1 MADEAEQ
8 DLKDTIL
15 SGKSLPCHIAI
26 IMDGNGRWAKERG
39 LPRVA
44 GHNEGINSVREV
56 VRACGELNIEALT
69 LYTFSKE
76 NWSRPPKEVS
86 ALMGLL
92 LRTIRKEIDELME
105 NNVRLQ
111 VIGDLDDLPRD
122 PRRGMV
128 EAMDRTA
135 ENTGLCLN
143 LALSYG
149 GRKEILEAIRKMYK
163 DIAAGKHDA
172 EDINEQLFSQYL
184 FTAGQPDP
192 DLLIRTSGEARIS
205 NFLLWQLAYTELYI
219 TPVYWPDF
227 RRSELYKAIL
237 DFQNRERRFGKV
249 SEQIKSPILAEQS

>member
-1 MADEAEQ
+1 MADEEERH
-8 DLKDTIL
+8 LKKTIL
-15 SGKSLPCHIAI
+15 SGNNLPCHIAI

-76 NWSRPPKEVS
+76 NWNRPPKEVS
-86 ALMGLL
+86 ALMTLL
-92 LRTIRKEIDELME
+92 LHTIRKEIDELME
-105 NNVRLQ
+105 NNVKLQ
-111 VIGDLDDLPRD
+111 VIGDLEDLPRD
-122 PRRGMV
+122 PRRGMI

-135 ENTGLCLN
+135 DNTGLCLN

-149 GRKEILEAIRKMYK
+149 GRKEILEAIRKLYR
-163 DIAAGKHDA
+163 DIADGKHDPS
-172 EDINEQLFSQYL
+172 EINEQLFSQYL
-184 FTAGQPDP
+184 YTAGQPDP

-227 RRSELYKAIL
+227 RRTELYKAIL